1 MDPNGSFSLYS
12 GDALRVKRLGGE
24 LCREKKRYYFFFF
37 LAAFFLGAA
46 FLAAAFFFFL
56 ATVRPPK
63 KMLARSVSVT
73 SKSLDC
79 SEPVLPEQKN
89 QSPLSRRN
97 ECFAKRKL

>member
-1 MDPNGSFSLYS
+1 
-12 GDALRVKRLGGE
+12 
-24 LCREKKRYYFFFF
+24 
-37 LAAFFLGAA
+37 
-46 FLAAAFFFFL
+46 L

-89 QSPLSRRN
+89 QSSLLRRN
-97 ECFAKRKL
+97 ECFALRKL